1 MMKVRF
7 LPMLAGAIALTL
19 AAAPFVANAQAIT
32 PHSQRLLLAE
42 GQGRGQGLWEQL
54 NLTQR
59 QKDQL
64 ARIRQQTRA
73 QIDALLTPAQRQQ
86 YQSMQENNQGRR
98 GGLRSLN
105 LTEEQRT
112 QVRQIMESAK
122 SQSQAV
128 LTTQQQAQLRQLR
141 QQWRQQHPQ
150 HQQRQQQN
158 Q

>member
-1 MMKVRF
+1 MMKRRF
-7 LPMLAGAIALTL
+7 IPMLAGAIAVTL

-32 PHSQRLLLAE
+32 PPAQRLLLAGGKGP
-42 GQGRGQGLWEQL
+42 GQGAWEQL
-54 NLTQR
+54 NLTQQ

-64 ARIRQQTRA
+64 AQIRQQTRS
-73 QIDALLTPAQRQQ
+73 QIEALLTPEQRQQ
-86 YQSMQENNQGRR
+86 YQALQENNQGRR

-105 LTEEQRT
+105 LTEEQKT

-128 LTTQQQAQLRQLR
+128 LTPEQQAQLQQMR
-141 QQWRQQHPQ
+141 QQRR
-150 HQQRQQQN
+150 QQRQQQN